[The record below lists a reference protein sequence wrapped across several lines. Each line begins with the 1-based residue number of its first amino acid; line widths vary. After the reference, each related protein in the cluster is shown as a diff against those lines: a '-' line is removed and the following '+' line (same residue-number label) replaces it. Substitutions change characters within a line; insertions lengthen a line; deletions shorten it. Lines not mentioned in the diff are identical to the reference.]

1 MTAAREPISGSAFM
15 LAAIDAVEQ
24 QARVIMHREER
35 AARRGEVVNREM
47 VEHAAWLTAA
57 AEMLATLK
65 TDGDIAV
72 ANGKKPF
79 LVIKAISAG
88 RSAYEQIERGPARE
102 AA

>member
-1 MTAAREPISGSAFM
+1 MTDAPEPISGSAFM

-24 QARVIMHREER
+24 EARVIMHREER
-35 AARRGEVVNREM
+35 AARRGEVVDREK

-57 AEMLATLK
+57 AAMLATIK

-79 LVIKAISAG
+79 LVIKAISTG
-88 RSAYEQIERGPARE
+88 RAAFDQIERGPARE